1 MFIVRYLSVARIPSK
16 VIQKSI
22 SYVRVTANTFGCG
35 EFFYFSFRFSLL
47 HWVFAL
53 SACEVCVFVL
63 RMKQL
68 EEEKKR

>member
-68 EEEKKR
+68 EGKKH